1 MRTLLFSTAL
11 VAAVAFSNPLAASG
25 QERVVPHLH
34 IWTQAPASGIVDEQS
49 KSRATAVEEIS
60 KRIKPKVAAL
70 VNEDTSETV
79 SFQIME
85 VASKATG
92 SLTNWGFGIISA
104 NKRSA
109 LRAEI
114 VFRDYRGDF
123 VCDTRATYMRDL
135 AIDCT
140 KKIEQWL
147 KDNRA
152 VSCDE
157 RRRVLA
163 LLRQGRAD
171 RLYRGP
177 RSAFSHKGRLGLQP
191 SPGG

>member
-1 MRTLLFSTAL
+1 MRNLLFSTGL
-11 VAAVAFSNPLAASG
+11 VAAVAFSNTLAASV
-25 QERVVPHLH
+25 QEPVVPRLH

-49 KSRATAVEEIS
+49 KTRAKAVEEIS
-60 KRIKPKVAAL
+60 KRIRPKVAAL
-70 VNEDTSETV
+70 VNEDTTDSV

-92 SLTNWGFGIISA
+92 SLTNWGLGIITA
-104 NKRSA
+104 NKKLA

-140 KKIEQWL
+140 KKVEQWL

-152 VSCDE
+152 VLV
-157 RRRVLA
+157 R
-163 LLRQGRAD
+163 
-171 RLYRGP
+171 
-177 RSAFSHKGRLGLQP
+177 
-191 SPGG
+191 